1 MIRFVVTLA
10 LGVVCVWFVWD
21 GLSSLIALPEQ
32 YSAYGFE
39 DQIPWA
45 ILWVGVLMPVV
56 VFMAAA
62 VGARSLA
69 ITAYT
74 LVLIVALCVI
84 ATTRLSLIAAAGA
97 ALVSS
102 FA

>member
-1 MIRFVVTLA
+1 
-10 LGVVCVWFVWD
+10 
-21 GLSSLIALPEQ
+21 
-32 YSAYGFE
+32 
-39 DQIPWA
+39 
-45 ILWVGVLMPVV
+45 
-56 VFMAAA
+56 MAAA

-84 ATTRLSLIAAAGA
+84 ATTRLSFIAAAGA